1 VEYNNEEYI
10 FAHDEEFVVEEVS
23 SEQQDSTGND
33 QKTLQT
39 KDSTKNKLE
48 VQPKSTELMET
59 SVATNENAMNDMLE
73 QNKKRKRD
81 FEEDVQGETKK
92 RKLDNLENIST
103 TANNEATGDNNAIEE
118 NDENSYQSV
127 DFTVDVENVDDIL
140 DQFL

>member
-127 DFTVDVENVDDIL
+127 DYS
-140 DQFL
+140 